1 MERIGIKALSK
12 AKQMKLIKGGSIR
25 VETGDSPLMVHG
37 SRLKD
42 ISKKFSK
49 KVGHTLS
56 LSPEEIHHNVQMD
69 GGSLSDTAKSVFKAG
84 VKIAA
89 PLAKHAARAAIA
101 TGSAA
106 LGAAQP
112 ELLPFIAAGAPM
124 LTGVSDHLFDHAGE
138 YADKY
143 LPDKQPDSAN
153 EGAFSPS
160 NYSSFAEHPAVK
172 SVQRHAESDPRFSH
186 AAQQMANPYASM
198 NEYMGTNNGFMHDAA
213 YGNTHSGLLHMSNQL
228 HSARARQKPHHK
240 QALEVAKSHLAH
252 SQTRRMMGGSVSNKL
267 EKGSTFLRGNLISKM
282 GVPQALVSQ
291 PYGVNFASKAFASP
305 AFQSLIH

>member
-1 MERIGIKALSK
+1 MIKPLSK

-56 LSPEEIHHNVQMD
+56 LSPEELHHNAHME
-69 GGSLSDTAKSVFKAG
+69 GGSLSDTAKTVFKSG
-84 VKIAA
+84 VRMAA

-101 TGSAA
+101 SGAVA
-106 LGAAQP
+106 LGSVQP

-138 YADKY
+138 YADHY
-143 LPDKQPDSAN
+143 LPDKKPASATA
-153 EGAFSPS
+153 GAFSPS
-160 NYSSFAEHPAVK
+160 DYSSFQHHPAVK
-172 SVQRHAESDPRFSH
+172 AVQRQAMSDPRLSH
-186 AAQQMANPYASM
+186 AVQMAANPHAAMNSYA
-198 NEYMGTNNGFMHDAA
+198 GTNDGYMHDAG
-213 YGNTHSGLLHMSNQL
+213 YGNAHAQLQDASNQL
-228 HSARARQKPHHK
+228 HAARSRSAVHSRHAS
-240 QALEVAKSHLAH
+240 EVAKSHLEHAH
-252 SQTRRMMGGSVSNKL
+252 TRRMKGGGVSSRM
-267 EKGSTFLRGNLISKM
+267 EKGSLFLHGNLVGRG
-282 GVPQALVSQ
+282 GVPQALMSQ
-291 PYGVNFASKAFASP
+291 PYGVNFASRAFVSP